1 MDSKGEGIYSIHASE
16 GKKKVGIDLK
26 DEAITGVS
34 PSKNINDLT
43 FFFYFASTFSKLQ
56 QTTNQL
62 TTALPSTGHLG
73 APPSTS

>member
-1 MDSKGEGIYSIHASE
+1 MDSKGKGIYSIQASKE
-16 GKKKVGIDLK
+16 KNKVGIDLR

-34 PSKNINDLT
+34 PSKNIND
-43 FFFYFASTFSKLQ
+43 FFYFASTFSKLQ

-73 APPSTS
+73 APPPTS